1 MKRRRRR
8 INENAKVAADLL
20 VDLAA
25 KKVADNVINSDTEE
39 EETPGT
45 TTPTGNNGTAPSPI
59 VSTTNQMEKDDE
71 PDPMMEYILKAV
83 EEQKN
88 KQAEANQLGLAAQ
101 QQNQELQNKAADIMK
116 EIEDYIKNNKKQ

>member
-1 MKRRRRR
+1 MKRRRNS

-20 VDLAA
+20 VNLAA
-25 KKVADNVINSDTEE
+25 DKIADNIANSDNEEE

-45 TTPTGNNGTAPSPI
+45 STPTGNNGTTP
-59 VSTTNQMEKDDE
+59 VSNTAVPALDTKEE
-71 PDPMMEYILKAV
+71 PDPMIEYILKAV

-116 EIEDYIKNNKKQ
+116 EIEDYIKNNKK

>member
-1 MKRRRRR
+1 MKRRRNS

-25 KKVADNVINSDTEE
+25 KKVADNVMNSDTEE

>member
-1 MKRRRRR
+1 MKRRRKS

-20 VDLAA
+20 VNLAA

-45 TTPTGNNGTAPSPI
+45 TTPIGNNGTAPSPI
-59 VSTTNQMEKDDE
+59 ASTTPQVEKDDE

-116 EIEDYIKNNKKQ
+116 EIEDYIKNNKK

>member
-1 MKRRRRR
+1 MKRRRNS

-71 PDPMMEYILKAV
+71 PDPMIEYILKAV

>member
-1 MKRRRRR
+1 MKRRRNS

-59 VSTTNQMEKDDE
+59 VSTINQMEKDDE

>member
-1 MKRRRRR
+1 MKRRRNS

-45 TTPTGNNGTAPSPI
+45 TTPIGNNGTTPSPI
-59 VSTTNQMEKDDE
+59 VSTTNQVEKDDE

>member
-1 MKRRRRR
+1 MKRRRNS

-20 VDLAA
+20 VNLAA

-45 TTPTGNNGTAPSPI
+45 TTPIGNNGTAASPI
-59 VSTTNQMEKDDE
+59 ASTTPQVEKDDE

-116 EIEDYIKNNKKQ
+116 EIEDYIKNNKK

>member
-1 MKRRRRR
+1 MKRRRNS

-20 VDLAA
+20 VNLAA

-45 TTPTGNNGTAPSPI
+45 TTPIGNNGTTASPI
-59 VSTTNQMEKDDE
+59 ASTTTQVEKDDE

-116 EIEDYIKNNKKQ
+116 EIEDYIKNNKK

>member
-1 MKRRRRR
+1 MKRRRNS

-45 TTPTGNNGTAPSPI
+45 TTPTGNNGTVPSPI

>member
-1 MKRRRRR
+1 MKRRRNS